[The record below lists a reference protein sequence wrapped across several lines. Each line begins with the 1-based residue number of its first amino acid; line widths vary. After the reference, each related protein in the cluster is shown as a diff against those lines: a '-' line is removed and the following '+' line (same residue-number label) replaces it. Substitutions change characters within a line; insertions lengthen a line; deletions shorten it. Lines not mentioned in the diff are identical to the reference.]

1 MTQSLRRSVG
11 LWGGLSFYSENRRSP
26 YETRNDRKQ
35 ARTLPEELETINK
48 PAPKSL
54 RPCLRAQSSPEA
66 CRLCAVS
73 TREGS
78 AGNMQTVHSARE
90 RRATPLSRE
99 LSCLSSPGKG
109 ISRILLY
116 FTTINL
122 FILGDASHYTKSEEK
137 NYMLYCLNKVTINS
151 MLA

>member
-11 LWGGLSFYSENRRSP
+11 LWGGLSLYSENRRSP

-90 RRATPLSRE
+90 RRANSAQQRADY
-99 LSCLSSPGKG
+99 CLSSPGKG

-116 FTTINL
+116 FYYK
-122 FILGDASHYTKSEEK
+122 FVHFRGCKS
-137 NYMLYCLNKVTINS
+137 LYKV
-151 MLA
+151 